1 MEKLSELLVPHQPP
15 CPGQRRPQVTEA
27 DIPHKPPLLPKDASD
42 DAIAERTRI
51 MAQRRKMMEQLR
63 EQTRVTRQ
71 QAQRARPLKEVESDR
86 RAFQRA
92 LAASEIAMRACDTT
106 AVPSF
111 DTEAGLWRKP
121 IVELADLPSCAAEQT
136 LFWGTSLNKLIAQAE
151 VAHSGRHWK
160 GPTAR

>member
-15 CPGQRRPQVTEA
+15 CPGQRRPQATEA

-63 EQTRVTRQ
+63 EQTR
-71 QAQRARPLKEVESDR
+71 QRARPLKEVESGR

-106 AVPSF
+106 AVC
-111 DTEAGLWRKP
+111 AGL
-121 IVELADLPSCAAEQT
+121 
-136 LFWGTSLNKLIAQAE
+136 
-151 VAHSGRHWK
+151 
-160 GPTAR
+160 